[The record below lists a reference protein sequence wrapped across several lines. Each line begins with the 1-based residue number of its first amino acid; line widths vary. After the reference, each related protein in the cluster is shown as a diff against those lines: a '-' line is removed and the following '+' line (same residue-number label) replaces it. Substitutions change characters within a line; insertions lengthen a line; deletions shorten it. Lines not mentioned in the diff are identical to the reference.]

1 MTQACDNTNTAKLV
15 QGNPLPYSILDNTHP
30 NAAYPEQQLEIRGG
44 GFGSDAAAH
53 PSNPKQ
59 FYTLADRGPNS
70 DFEGAAG
77 AGKQFLVPDYTPR
90 IGLFEV
96 QEDGQI
102 MKIKEILLKDPA
114 GNLITGLPNPK
125 AFGGTNE
132 VPYDVAGEPMT
143 VNPALPF
150 DEVTNPIRAERYGLD
165 PEGLAAL
172 VDGTFWVSD
181 EYGPHLVHYDAEG
194 VEIERINPFAHDQRN
209 NVMVAGE
216 PILLP
221 AELAKRRVNRGME
234 GLTITPD
241 QTTLVGMM
249 ESALDNPDKSGRQSE
264 LTRIVTVNLK
274 TGQISQYL
282 YRRDSANNVNSGIAA
297 ISDHEFYVIEHDRK
311 FPLVDTKVAKYVYKI
326 DISAATDIETLAD
339 SETIN
344 QSADL
349 GLMVAGQTL
358 EQYTAADESDRW
370 TALSQLGIQPV
381 KKTLVVD
388 VLAALAGYAHNK
400 LEGLW
405 LRHDGTLGLLND
417 DDFAINDSDA
427 GVEHKYLDADKT
439 LIDTTRLYIVTPSE

>member
-1 MTQACDNTNTAKLV
+1 MTQANDNTNNTNLV

-30 NAAYPEQQLEIRGG
+30 NAAYPEQKLEIRGG

-70 DFEGAAG
+70 DFEGIAG

-102 MKIKEILLKDPA
+102 IKIKEILLKDPE
-114 GNLITGLPNPK
+114 GNPITGIPNPK

-132 VPYDVAGEPMT
+132 VPYDVAGQPMT
-143 VNPALPF
+143 ANPALPY
-150 DEVTNPIRAERYGLD
+150 DEVTNPILADRYGLD

-172 VDGTFWVSD
+172 DDGTFWVSD
-181 EYGPHLVHYDAEG
+181 EYGPHLVHYNAEG
-194 VEIERINPFAHDQRN
+194 IEIERINPFANDERN
-209 NVMVAGE
+209 NVMVAGK

-221 AELAKRRVNRGME
+221 SELAKRRANKSME

-241 QTTLVGMM
+241 QTTLVGIM
-249 ESALDNPDKSGRQSE
+249 ESALDNPDKSVRQSA

-274 TGQISQYL
+274 TGQIGQYL
-282 YRRDSANNVNSGIAA
+282 YRRNHAKYVNSGITA
-297 ISDHEFYVIEHDRK
+297 INAYEFYVIEHDRK
-311 FPLVDTKVAKYVYKI
+311 FPLSDAKVEKHVYKI
-326 DISAATDIETLAD
+326 DITDATDIETLTD
-339 SETIN
+339 SETLK

-358 EQYTAADESDRW
+358 EQFTAEDEHAGWES
-370 TALSQLGIQPV
+370 LSKLGIQLV
-381 KKTLVVD
+381 KKTLAVD
-388 VLAALAGYAHNK
+388 VLAAVKGYPHNK
-400 LEGLW
+400 LEGMW
-405 LRHDGTLGLLND
+405 LRQDGTLGLLND
-417 DDFAINDSDA
+417 DDFAMTDSDA
-427 GVEHKYLDADKT
+427 GVEHKYLDSDKT
-439 LIDTTRLYIVTPSE
+439 IIDTTHLYIVTPSV